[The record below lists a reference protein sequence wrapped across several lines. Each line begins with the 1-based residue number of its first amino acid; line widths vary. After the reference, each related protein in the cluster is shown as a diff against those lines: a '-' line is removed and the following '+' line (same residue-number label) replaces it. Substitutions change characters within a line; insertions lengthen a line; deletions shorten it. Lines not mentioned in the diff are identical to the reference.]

1 MKKVLLTGANGLL
14 GQKLVYALKKRPD
27 INLLA
32 TAIGDNRLVDEMG
45 YNYQSM
51 DITDN
56 KSTKETIELFSP
68 DVIIN
73 CAAMTNVDACELN
86 KVKCWD
92 INVNGVDNLTKAAE
106 NIGAHFIHLSTDF
119 VFDGKNGP
127 YSEND
132 STNPLHYYAESKLAS
147 EKIVQKNCSKWS
159 IARTIII
166 YGITDNMS
174 RSNLVLWAKGEIER
188 GNKINVV
195 NDQFRSP
202 TLAEDLA
209 DGCIAI
215 MDKKANG
222 LYHLSGPK
230 TYSIIEMV
238 NLVADYYDLDR
249 SLINPVSSASLNQPA
264 KRPLKTGFD
273 ISKARNDLDYDPVDF
288 LTGIK
293 IMDRQIKQQHEY

>member
-1 MKKVLLTGANGLL
+1 MRVILTGSSGQL
-14 GQKLVYALKKRPD
+14 GQAIDLLKPD
-27 INLLA
+27 
-32 TAIGDNRLVDEMG
+32 E
-45 YNYQSM
+45 
-51 DITDN
+51 
-56 KSTKETIELFSP
+56 IELIKPSRKELDLENKESCFDIVKRHKP
-68 DVIIN
+68 DWIIN
-73 CAAMTNVDACELN
+73 TAAFTNVDSAETN
-86 KVKCWD
+86 IQKAFK
-92 INVNGVDNLTKAAE
+92 INYEAPKEFSKAILSIGGNLLH
-106 NIGAHFIHLSTDF
+106 ISTDF

-127 YSEND
+127 YSESD

-215 MDKKANG
+215 MDKKAYG

-288 LTGIK
+288 LTRIK
-293 IMDRQIKQQHEY
+293 IMDRQLKQQHEN